1 MKQTFYFLGKAVLFF
16 FISAIPMGLLA
27 QNTVSGEIKDKD
39 GEPVIGAAVIKQ
51 GSTVGTI
58 TDVYG
63 KYTFEYSEPEITL
76 LFQYIG
82 FTSQEHLITPS
93 TATFNVV
100 LNESATNLDELVV
113 TGLATSVKRSNL
125 ANSIETVSSKQLT
138 AISNQTTLQGA
149 LYGKVKG
156 ANISANSGSPGAGI
170 SIRLRGITAVLGTKQ
185 PLYILDGVFLNNF
198 TTPFGN
204 DIVSAAAGA
213 GNQASTQDD
222 ATNRIA
228 DLDPYD
234 LANIEVIKGSS
245 AGAIYGSKA
254 ANGVV
259 ILTSKRGLAGKP
271 KFHAEQII
279 GWQQANRLLGQRNW
293 DATKIEDS
301 YGPESAARFDAGQN
315 FDYEK
320 ELFGNKGL
328 LSTTRFTASGGN
340 SKTTYFT
347 GVTGIYQDGIVE
359 NTGYK
364 KVSLRLNLDH
374 QLAKWVKFSFSNN
387 FISSTRDAGFFNNG
401 NNNFTVGYALAFTD
415 PTQDLHA
422 DANGNY
428 PIGSAGS
435 NVLET
440 VDKTTNQEKVN
451 RFISSIGLDFLLLQ
465 RENHI
470 VKLKVTGGM
479 DYYGLNTTSIFPRE
493 MTVFQPGQGLES
505 IGGASIAGDVRNNN
519 FNVNGFIVWT
529 AYTKNNIAFRT
540 QAGVAQESVDY
551 DMVRVVAND
560 LNGSQVNVQQAGVQS
575 AQQTIR
581 EYVDEGFFVQ
591 EEVNF
596 QDKVI
601 ATVGI
606 RGDRSTRNGDI
617 KEIFYYPKVNA
628 AVNFHKFDFW
638 GVDAT
643 LSTLKVR
650 AAYGEAGTFA
660 PFGSKYTNLNSIAM
674 DGGSSLVTPIL
685 RGNPEIGP
693 QRNKEFEFGFD
704 LGFIRNRI
712 TLDFTYY
719 FRTTEDFLLAADVP
733 QSTGFI
739 RQIVNAGD
747 LQNQGFELGIY
758 GVAIDHDKFQW
769 RTGLGIWKNTSEVT
783 KLNVQQT
790 TIGGFANSLGTY
802 LIQEGESIT
811 QIVGSYIAEECD
823 GCDPDGDGLAVYGNS
838 EPDFTLTWTNVFT
851 IGNFDVSFLLNGKK
865 GGDVINLSTLLY
877 DLAGNT
883 WDYDDTDL
891 DPEGLVTNSDY
902 RVGNF
907 GQGSPVGFV
916 EDGWYVKLREIGVF
930 YRIPSGGNKSLSHFK
945 VGVSAR
951 NALMLF
957 NYNSYD
963 PEVSNFGSQV
973 LGTSIEV
980 TPYPSTKQFNFHLV
994 VDF

>member
-1 MKQTFYFLGKAVLFF
+1 MKQTFYFLGKAILFF
-16 FISAIPMGLLA
+16 FLFVIPIGLVA
-27 QNTVSGEIKDKD
+27 QNSVSGEVTDKD
-39 GEPVIGAAVIKQ
+39 GEPVVGAAVIKR
-51 GSTVGTI
+51 GSTIGTI

-63 KYTFEYSEPEITL
+63 KYTFEYSEDEVTL
-76 LFQYIG
+76 LFQFIG
-82 FTSQEHLITPS
+82 FTSQEHDITPS
-93 TATFNVV
+93 TTTLNVV
-100 LNESATNLDELVV
+100 MDESATNLDELVV

-138 AISNQTTLQGA
+138 AISSQTTLQGA

-213 GNQASTQDD
+213 GNSASTQDD

-228 DLDPYD
+228 DIDPYD
-234 LANIEVIKGSS
+234 MANIEVIKGSS
-245 AGAIYGSKA
+245 AGAIYGAKA

-271 KFHAEQII
+271 RFHAEQIF
-279 GWQQANRLLGQRNW
+279 GWQEANRLLGQRDW
-293 DATKIEDS
+293 DATKINTF
-301 YGPESAARFDAGQN
+301 YGPEAEARFNAGQN

-320 ELFGNKGL
+320 ELFGNKGF

-340 SKTTYFT
+340 SKTTYFAGFT
-347 GVTGIYQDGIVE
+347 GMLQDGIVE

-364 KVSLRLNLDH
+364 KAAVRLNLDH
-374 QLAKWVKFSFSNN
+374 ELAKWVKFSFSNN
-387 FISSTRDAGFFNNG
+387 FITSTRDAGFFNNG

-428 PIGSAGS
+428 PAGSAGS

-440 VDKTTNQEKVN
+440 VDKITNEEKVN
-451 RFISSIGLDFLLLQ
+451 RFITSIGLDFLLLQ

-470 VKLKVTGGM
+470 IKLKVTGGM
-479 DYYGLNTTSIFPRE
+479 DYYGLNTASIFPRE

-505 IGGASIAGDVRNNN
+505 IGGASIAGDVRNTNL
-519 FNVNGFIVWT
+519 NVNGFLVWT
-529 AYTKNNIAFRT
+529 AYTRNNIAFRT

-551 DMVRVVAND
+551 DLVRVVASD
-560 LNGSQVNVQQAGVQS
+560 LNGSQTNVQQAGVQT

-581 EYVDEGFFVQ
+581 EYVDEGFFIQ

-601 ATVGI
+601 ATVGL

-617 KEIFYYPKVNA
+617 NEIFYFPKVNVA
-628 AVNFHKFDFW
+628 INFHEFDFW
-638 GVDAT
+638 GTDAT
-643 LSTLKVR
+643 FSTFKLR
-650 AAYGEAGTFA
+650 GAYGEAGTFA
-660 PFGSKYTNLNSIAM
+660 PFGSKYTNLNSILI
-674 DGGSSLVTPIL
+674 DGGSGLVTPVI
-685 RGNPEIGP
+685 RGEPEIGP

-719 FRTTEDFLLAADVP
+719 LRTTEDFLLAADVP
-733 QSTGFI
+733 QSSGFV
-739 RQIVNAGD
+739 RKIVNAGD
-747 LQNQGFELGIY
+747 LQNKGFELGIY
-758 GVAIDHDKFQW
+758 AVAIDHDKFKW
-769 RTGLGIWKNTSEVT
+769 TTGLAIWKNTAKVT

-790 TIGGFANSLGTY
+790 TIGGFANSLGTF

-811 QIVGSYIAEECD
+811 QIVGGIQPGCD
-823 GCDPDGDGLAVYGNS
+823 DCDPDGDGLQVYGNS
-838 EPDFTLTWTNVFT
+838 EPDLTLTWTNGFS
-851 IGNFDVSFLLNGKK
+851 IGNFDVNFLLHWKK

-891 DPEGLVTNSDY
+891 DPDGVLNNADY
-902 RVGNF
+902 RVSNF
-907 GQGSPVGFV
+907 SPGGSPIGFV
-916 EDGWYVKLREIGVF
+916 EDAWYVKLREIGVF
-930 YRIPSGGNKSLSHFK
+930 YSIPSGGSKSKSHFK

-951 NALMLF
+951 NALMFF

-973 LGTSIEV
+973 LGNAIEV
-980 TPYPSTKQFNFHLV
+980 TPYPSTKQYNFHLV